1 MALPDDISVVVTR
14 NLGGLTYL
22 PNQRAAIPKQV
33 TAVATSPTWKAT
45 IDIVIEAGRPVVE
58 NVSVHRVDGGPE
70 ISSSTLREVPV
81 ASIVR
86 NALTVAAFPARSED
100 GQLRLSMLPT
110 EGEESTEGVVGEFLN
125 SQRRAPRSK
134 EGHLELLMKVAS
146 EYRKACADPLI
157 KRPRTHV
164 ATVLNL
170 SSSYIGKLVSEAR
183 RTDPPLLNNAP
194 GPGKAGEVESKR
206 MRRG

>member
-1 MALPDDISVVVTR
+1 MALPNDVSVVVSR

-22 PNQRAAIPKQV
+22 PNQRAAIPKHV
-33 TAVATSPTWKAT
+33 TAVATSPSWTAT
-45 IDIVIEAGRPVVE
+45 IEIVIETGRPVVE

-70 ISSSTLREVPV
+70 ISSSTLREIPV

-86 NALTVAAFPARSED
+86 NALTVIAIPARSED
-100 GQLRLSMLPT
+100 GQLRLSMMRV
-110 EGEESTEGVVGEFLN
+110 EGEESTESVVGEFLN
-125 SQRRAPRSK
+125 SQRRVPRSK
-134 EGHLELLMKVAS
+134 EGHHELLMKVAS

-157 KRPRTHV
+157 KRPRMHV

-183 RTDPPLLNNAP
+183 RTDPPLLNKAP
-194 GPGKAGEVESKR
+194 GPGRSGEIEATKMS
-206 MRRG
+206 RG